1 PLARASAACVDAS
14 RPAEQA
20 AAVRTTSIMYPAHP
34 PLFCRHA
41 IRTMVDPA
49 NLLAIVLMATV
60 TYLARIGGYIL
71 LRNRSL
77 GPRAMA
83 VLEAAPGCVLLSV
96 IAPVFVADRPADLI
110 ALACTVI
117 AAMRLPLLPTVIIG
131 MGSAALLRYLLP

>member
-1 PLARASAACVDAS
+1 M
-14 RPAEQA
+14 
-20 AAVRTTSIMYPAHP
+20 I
-34 PLFCRHA
+34 
-41 IRTMVDPA
+41 DPA
-49 NLLAIVLMATV
+49 NLLAIVLMASV
-60 TYLARIGGYIL
+60 TYLTRIGGYIL